1 MIEHVIEVLLNNT
14 TNEGGCLMK
23 KFNINE
29 PDKCD
34 NCHNKISGEFFD
46 TEYNGVKEPI
56 KVCPACFKK
65 GKCNN
70 TIHYKN
76 IDGFWYK
83 MG

>member
-1 MIEHVIEVLLNNT
+1 
-14 TNEGGCLMK
+14 MK
-23 KFNINE
+23 KFNVTE

-34 NCHNKISGEFFD
+34 NCHNPISGEFFD

-65 GKCNN
+65 GKCDN

-83 MG
+83 MNNVKKK

>member
-1 MIEHVIEVLLNNT
+1 
-14 TNEGGCLMK
+14 MK
-23 KFNINE
+23 KFNVNE

-34 NCHNKISGEFFD
+34 NCHNQILKDFYD

-56 KVCPACFKK
+56 KVCPDCFKK

-83 MG
+83 MNNVKEK

>member
-1 MIEHVIEVLLNNT
+1 MTREKNRNGFFEQRRR
-14 TNEGGCLMK
+14 LMK
-23 KFNINE
+23 KFNIIE

-34 NCHNKISGEFFD
+34 NCHNKISREFYD

-70 TIHYKN
+70 TIHFKN

-83 MG
+83 MD

>member
-1 MIEHVIEVLLNNT
+1 MIIVKSNFENFLESRRGI
-14 TNEGGCLMK
+14 MK

-34 NCHNKISGEFFD
+34 NCHNRISGEFFD
-46 TEYNGVKEPI
+46 TEYNGVTEPI

-83 MG
+83 VD